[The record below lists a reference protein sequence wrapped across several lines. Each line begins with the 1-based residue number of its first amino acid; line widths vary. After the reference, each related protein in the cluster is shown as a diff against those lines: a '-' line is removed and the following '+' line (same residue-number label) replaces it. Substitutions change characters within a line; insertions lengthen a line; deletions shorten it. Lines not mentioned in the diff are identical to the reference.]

1 MKKLLLIN
9 ILFVL
14 FSSCSKNDDNPV
26 AGPITL
32 EFDNR
37 IDEHPGFTIT
47 YDVTDI
53 KLKRDDGFVFDNKTQ
68 SYHVDASD
76 EGSQE
81 ISLKDL
87 PSGNYTEVTFAVK
100 SLNVH
105 GDFDYTSAESTHTL
119 TLTGAPVRAEHEPE
133 VHLIFNVD
141 KVNTSMQD
149 AFVVDHIHAN

>member
-9 ILFVL
+9 ILLIL
-14 FSSCSKNDDNPV
+14 FISCSGDKENSTV
-26 AGPITL
+26 GPITL

-37 IDEHPGFTIT
+37 PDEHPGLSIM

-53 KLKRDDGFVFDNKTQ
+53 KLKRDDGFIFDNKSQ

-81 ISLKDL
+81 ISLKNV
-87 PSGNYTEVTFAVK
+87 PAGNYIEVTFTVK
-100 SLNVH
+100 SLAVH
-105 GDFDYTSAESTHTL
+105 GDFDFTSAESTHTL
-119 TLTGAPVRAEHEPE
+119 MTTAVPVRVEHEPE

-141 KVNTSMQD
+141 KVNTNLQD